1 MPSLPYPVSAHVS
14 KWTEDEFTKGCYTYI
29 SCQSSVQDIVNLAEP
44 LYHTSHNGDLLPRV
58 LFAGEATS
66 TAQYATMNGAFES
79 GVREAKRIIELVEK
93 F

>member
-14 KWTEDEFTKGCYTYI
+14 KWSQDEFAKGCYTYI

-44 LYHTSHNGDLLPRV
+44 LYRTLENGDLLPRV

-66 TAQYATMNGAFES
+66 TTQYSTMNGAFQS
-79 GVREAKRIIELVEK
+79 GLREAERIIKIIEK